1 MLFWDTLLLDGT
13 DLAIDVTIAYS
24 QRQKCVIAYVS
35 NGESYKWTDLI
46 IISLYGLVL
55 NLC

>member
-35 NGESYKWTDLI
+35 NGESYKWIDLI